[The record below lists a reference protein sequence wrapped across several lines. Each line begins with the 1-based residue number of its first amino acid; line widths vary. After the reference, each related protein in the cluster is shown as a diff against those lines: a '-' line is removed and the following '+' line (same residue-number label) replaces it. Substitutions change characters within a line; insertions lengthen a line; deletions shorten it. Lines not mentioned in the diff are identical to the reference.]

1 MNLTFVNFHYIRE
14 NKPPQGIYPRTMSE
28 FSEQLNKLSKN
39 FIFSNQTEVIESISK
54 PSDQH
59 MCVFTFDDGLKEQI
73 KAVEYLNKKGIRPI
87 CFVSMEP
94 LTKSIVLETHKLHVI
109 RSLLSDQDFVKKVE
123 KFDDYTRF
131 KVDKSV
137 LTKQYRY
144 DSFDIAKAKYF
155 LNFKLERS
163 EKKEFLDS
171 LFTNIVGIKESEFSK
186 KFYMNKNDLINLS
199 KIADIGSHAVSH
211 TPLGSLSSEEA
222 VREMK
227 ESKAFLDDIIG
238 KPIKSISYP
247 FGGTSA
253 LPKVTDSEIEE
264 LGYEFGLTMIR
275 GSNDLPL
282 RSSKYFLRRYDTN
295 DL

>member
-1 MNLTFVNFHYIRE
+1 MNLSFINFHYIRE
-14 NKPPQGIYPRTMSE
+14 IKPPQGIYPKTISE
-28 FSEQLNKLSKN
+28 FSEQIKKLSEN
-39 FIFSNQTEVIESISK
+39 YVFLNQEEVIEGFFK
-54 PSDQH
+54 PSDRN
-59 MCVFTFDDGLKEQI
+59 MCVITFDDGLKEQI
-73 KAVEYLNKKGIRPI
+73 KAVEYLHSKNIRPI

-109 RSLLSDQDFVKKVE
+109 RSLISDQDFVNKVKKINS
-123 KFDDYTRF
+123 FTRF
-131 KVDKSV
+131 DVDKSI
-137 LTKQYRY
+137 LLKQYRY

-155 LNFKLERS
+155 LNFKLERP

-171 LFTNIVGIKESEFSK
+171 LFIHTVGMKESEFSE

-222 VREMK
+222 LKEMK

-247 FGGTSA
+247 FGGRSA
-253 LPKVTDSEIEE
+253 LPKVTDSEIEN

-282 RSSKYFLRRYDTN
+282 SNSKYFLRRYDTN